1 MKCGLENAK
10 KHVYRGVESVLKRGN
25 LLKKLEHQKKE
36 SVHLQMIPID
46 KWVQY
51 YQNLLT
57 KNRP

>member
-1 MKCGLENAK
+1 MPRNRNVYKGRKCTEAWKFIK
-10 KHVYRGVESVLKRGN
+10 KVRISEKDSA
-25 LLKKLEHQKKE
+25 
-36 SVHLQMIPID
+36 HLQMIPID